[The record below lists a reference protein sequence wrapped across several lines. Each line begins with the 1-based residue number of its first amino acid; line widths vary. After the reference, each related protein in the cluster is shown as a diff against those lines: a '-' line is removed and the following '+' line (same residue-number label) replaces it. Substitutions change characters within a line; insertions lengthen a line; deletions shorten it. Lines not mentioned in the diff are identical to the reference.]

1 MTTPAVWTDASR
13 WAAEEFGNA
22 QLGDARRVKRL
33 VALAT
38 GAAAHPD
45 GRITAVFPRDADRQG
60 AYDLLANEHVTA
72 EAVAASATRA
82 AIGRAAGQPF
92 AFVPLDGSSVRL
104 TDRQARR
111 GTGPVGKHSTRARGL
126 QLLTALVVTPDGVP
140 QGVCDQR
147 FWARPAPAAKPRGF
161 GRWSPAEQRRWR
173 ERRKAARRR
182 RAPEVKES
190 SRWGEALAAVETAFD
205 TYGDGVQPWSQL
217 DRGGDVDTMLR
228 KAATDDRLLTVR
240 AGQLERVLADGR
252 TVRAT
257 AAEAPVLGTHTLE
270 VAARPGR
277 PARHARLAVR
287 ACPAVLR
294 ADGEHGPAALWL
306 VIAEEVSPVAAGQ
319 TPLRWVLWTTYPA
332 DALEAAALVLD
343 GYGCRWRVEEYFRAL
358 KRGGCDLER
367 TQLHHPDRVRTWAVI
382 LGSVAMRIARL
393 THLARTEPDRPV
405 DGELTRDEL
414 DALILLQRPPGWRVG
429 STPTLG
435 QAVRW
440 LGMMGGH
447 SGRPSAP
454 PAGATVLGRGLE
466 RVIVAAEVLRAQ
478 REKVAR
484 ELASKK

>member
-1 MTTPAVWTDASR
+1 MTTLEGWADASG
-13 WAAEEFGNA
+13 WAAEEFGA
-22 QLGDARRVKRL
+22 ARLGDARRTKRL
-33 VALAT
+33 VRLAA
-38 GAAAHPD
+38 GAAVRPD
-45 GRITAVFPRDADRQG
+45 GRITAVFPHSADQQG
-60 AYDLLANEHVTA
+60 AYDLLANQHVTA

-82 AIGRAAGQPF
+82 AVRRAAGHPF

-104 TDRQARR
+104 TDRRARK

-140 QGVCDQR
+140 QGICDQR
-147 FWARPAPAAKPRGF
+147 FWTRPAPVPKPRGF
-161 GRWSPAEQRRWR
+161 GRWRAAEQRRWR
-173 ERRKAARRR
+173 ARRKAARRR
-182 RAPEVKES
+182 RAPAIKES
-190 SRWGEALAAVETAFD
+190 SRWGEALGAVDTAFD
-205 TYGDGVQPWSQL
+205 TYGDGVQPWPQL
-217 DRGGDVDTMLR
+217 DRGGDVDRLLR
-228 KAATDDRLLTVR
+228 AAVEGDRLLTVR
-240 AGQLERVLADGR
+240 AGQLERGLADGR

-257 AAEAPVLGTHTLE
+257 AATAPVLGTHWLE
-270 VAARPGR
+270 VSAQPGR
-277 PARHARLAVR
+277 PARLARLAVR

-294 ADGEHGPAALWL
+294 AEGQAGAAALWL
-306 VIAEEVSPVAAGQ
+306 VVAEEVSAVAAGQ

-332 DALEAAALVLD
+332 DALDAAALVLD
-343 GYGCRWRVEEYFRAL
+343 GYACRWRVEDYFRAL

-367 TQLHHPDRVRTWAVI
+367 TQLHHPDRVRTWAVV

-393 THLARTEPDRPV
+393 KHLARTEPDRPA

-429 STPTLG
+429 ETPPLG

-466 RVIVAAEVLRAQ
+466 RVVFAAEVLRAQ
-478 REKVAR
+478 REQVAHA
-484 ELASKK
+484 LAPKK